1 MGFTG
6 VVWASR
12 DLRRLAHDLVNG
24 AGAGPMGEAGETW
37 AQVARELADI
47 AKDYRALLAKLDESW
62 RSAQSDTVHAKLE
75 EFGKWL
81 DAVALDAAAN
91 ARHAESAAVAHAVAV
106 LAMPT
111 VPEAQK
117 LQEALAIGS
126 SLQGYPN
133 GLVVGALGAGD
144 AAVQAATAN
153 AVAIMNSYEHTATP
167 LAQPWDTQSSPNIA
181 KSAAQR
187 AAGKGD
193 APQGA
198 GAGAPAGGL
207 GSGAGGGVGGG
218 VPAAP
223 LGVFGTQTVKSDT
236 SQRGSRV
243 VAASANPSGA
253 TTSGPMGPMGA
264 MGRGGGDDKEFDST
278 RPAAS
283 LSDAGEVRPVSWSPA
298 VASSGGGFSVDSVSW
313 GPDAST
319 FGGTAAPPVSDD
331 DLDIDGTRLE
341 QTASNDWV
349 SPSVIGERG
358 GRG

>member
-37 AQVARELADI
+37 SRLARELADI
-47 AKDYRALLAKLDESW
+47 AKDYRALLAKLDEAW
-62 RSAQSDTVHAKLE
+62 RSEQSEAVHAKLE
-75 EFGKWL
+75 EFAHWL
-81 DAVALDAAAN
+81 DTVALDAAAN
-91 ARHAESAAVAHAVAV
+91 ARRAESAAVAHGVAV

-111 VPEAQK
+111 VPEAVK
-117 LQEALAIGS
+117 LQEAFAIGS

-153 AVAIMNSYEHTATP
+153 AVAIMNSYEHTVTP
-167 LAQPWDTQSSPNIA
+167 LAAPWDTQATPNIA
-181 KSAAQR
+181 KSAAKR
-187 AAGKGD
+187 AAGDGD
-193 APQGA
+193 TTQGT
-198 GAGAPAGGL
+198 GAGAPAGG
-207 GSGAGGGVGGG
+207 AGGGVGAGG
-218 VPAAP
+218 GMPAMP
-223 LGVFGTQTVKSDT
+223 LGAFGTPTVNSDT

-243 VAASANPSGA
+243 VAASATSAGA

-264 MGRGGGDDKEFDST
+264 MGRAGGDDKEFDSA

-283 LSDAGEVRPVSWSPA
+283 LSDAGESRPASWSPV
-298 VASSGGGFSVDSVSW
+298 VASSAGGFSVDSVSW

-319 FGGTAAPPVSDD
+319 FGGTAAPPIPDD
-331 DLDIDGTRLE
+331 EVDIDGSRLE
-341 QTASNDWV
+341 QASSNDWV